1 MSTRKGRPVRG
12 GLRDPRSA
20 DHFQSKRQPAA
31 ERPETIEQAK
41 RWDVQKSRALAQGL
55 CSRCA
60 AQYAWGLQVGFTR
73 SHPPCSSCAVIIG
86 AVVGEGR
93 PNGWRNMR
101 LENIAPT
108 DTRECPHAHRSRH
121 MTPEKYVEGYGTCRC
136 GVLWTGYATCH
147 CSGCH
152 HTFAD
157 ERTFATHRIRGRCHD
172 PEARGLVKITRAHWV
187 GWGWPAQRDRGDRS
201 RG

>member
-1 MSTRKGRPVRG
+1 MSTRKSRPGRG
-12 GLRDPRSA
+12 GFRDPQSA

-55 CSRCA
+55 CDKCA
-60 AQYAWGLQVGFTR
+60 SQYAWGLQVGFSH
-73 SHPPCSSCAVIIG
+73 SHPPCSSCAAIIG
-86 AVVGEGR
+86 AVVGEAR

-101 LENIAPT
+101 LGNVGPA

-121 MTPEKYVEGYGTCRC
+121 TTPERYREGYGTCQC
-136 GVLWTGYATCH
+136 GSFWSGYATCH

-152 HTFAD
+152 HTFST
-157 ERTFATHRIRGRCHD
+157 ERAFAQHRVRGRCQD
-172 PEARGLVKITRAHWV
+172 PEARGLVKVSRAHWV
-187 GWGWPAQRDRGDRS
+187 GWAFPAQAARLERVRG
-201 RG
+201 